1 MADDKSKLGEITPAP
16 DADPLLSSA
25 PSEAPAAVGHLAS
38 FAMTAIA
45 TVVAVGIDSGMT
57 IPNVSLVFV
66 VPVII
71 AGVAFG
77 LLSPTISS

>member
-1 MADDKSKLGEITPAP
+1 MAGMESKLRRDITPMP
-16 DADPLLSSA
+16 DDPILDLA
-25 PSEAPAAVGHLAS
+25 LSEASPVVGFLAS

-45 TVVAVGIDSGMT
+45 TAVAVGIDSGMT

-77 LLSPTISS
+77 